1 MIVVVASE
9 LDSDAEKLAT
19 TWPGQEAVLLTPR
32 DLCTRGWTIELGR
45 FNEGSFVA
53 SGTKHAIREVDGA
66 IILFPCVY
74 EHELFGIEKSD
85 RRYVC
90 AELVAHL
97 VYFLSNLPCPILG
110 KPTPECL
117 NGPAWRQE
125 QWALACRASGIRTE
139 LGTHARSPVAS
150 NDKMACVRTLS
161 FIGEECVDSGDIEL
175 NKRVCQV
182 ASLAR
187 ANLFQLGLRGSET
200 DPIFHSAQ
208 LAPDLTNARVVT
220 AIHNY
225 LTPKSN

>member
-1 MIVVVASE
+1 MIIVVASE
-9 LDSDAEKLAT
+9 LDSDAERLAA
-19 TWPGQEAVLLTPR
+19 TWPRREAVLLTPR

-45 FNEGSFVA
+45 FNDGSFVA
-53 SGTKHAIREVDGA
+53 GGTKHSIREIDGA
-66 IILFPCVY
+66 ITLFSCVY

-139 LGTHARSPVAS
+139 LATQAASPVAS
-150 NDKMACVRTLS
+150 NHKMECVRTLS
-161 FIGEECVDSGDIEL
+161 FIGAECVDLEDIEL
-175 NKRVCQV
+175 NERVCQV
-182 ASLAR
+182 ASLAG
-187 ANLFQLGLRGSET
+187 ANLFQLKLRRSESG
-200 DPIFHSAQ
+200 PIFHSVQ
-208 LAPDLTNARVVT
+208 LAPDLTNTHVVT
-220 AIHNY
+220 AIQNY